1 MSTGLVVLKLIDIIN
16 KTNVR
21 GKTIMNNQSPFELVD
36 GQVVL
41 HNNYQNMDKIILNYE
56 QVAAIKMLIQKY
68 SGKENDQMN

>member
-1 MSTGLVVLKLIDIIN
+1 
-16 KTNVR
+16 
-21 GKTIMNNQSPFELVD
+21 MNNQSLFELVD
-36 GQVVL
+36 GKVVL